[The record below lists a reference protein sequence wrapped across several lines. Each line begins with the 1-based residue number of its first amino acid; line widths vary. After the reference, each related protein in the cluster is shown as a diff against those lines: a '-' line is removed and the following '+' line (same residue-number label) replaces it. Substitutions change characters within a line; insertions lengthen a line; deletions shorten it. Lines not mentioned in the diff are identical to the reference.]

1 MKFWEWWIFT
11 TGILCVLSA
20 DSSIGWCA
28 VLAIACLFGIIM
40 RQFLEEVASDTR
52 RSRML
57 RKALEKGEWTSVD
70 ANRACG
76 DILMQK
82 STTPMAVE
90 SDAWVGH
97 CETNYPTSDS
107 ITIWEEYQ

>member
-40 RQFLEEVASDTR
+40 RQFVDDVRADTR
-52 RSRML
+52 RSM
-57 RKALEKGEWTSVD
+57 AT
-70 ANRACG
+70 
-76 DILMQK
+76 K
-82 STTPMAVE
+82 STGSAATE
-90 SDAWVGH
+90 SDAWVGR
-97 CETNYPTSDS
+97 CQEVIYPTSEN
-107 ITIWEEYQ
+107 ITVWDEWQ

>member
-40 RQFLEEVASDTR
+40 RQFVDDVRADTR
-52 RSRML
+52 RSM
-57 RKALEKGEWTSVD
+57 AT
-70 ANRACG
+70 
-76 DILMQK
+76 K
-82 STTPMAVE
+82 STGSAATE

-97 CETNYPTSDS
+97 CEMQIPTSDTS
-107 ITIWEEYQ
+107 TIWEEWQ

>member
-40 RQFLEEVASDTR
+40 RQFVDDVKAETR
-52 RSRML
+52 RSMI
-57 RKALEKGEWTSVD
+57 E
-70 ANRACG
+70 
-76 DILMQK
+76 K
-82 STTPMAVE
+82 STGSTATE
-90 SDAWVGH
+90 SDAWIGR
-97 CETNYPTSDS
+97 CNNPEPTDAP
-107 ITIWEEYQ
+107 TVWELWQ

>member
-40 RQFLEEVASDTR
+40 RQFVDDVRADTR
-52 RSRML
+52 RSM
-57 RKALEKGEWTSVD
+57 A
-70 ANRACG
+70 
-76 DILMQK
+76 QK
-82 STTPMAVE
+82 NSTGPAATE

-97 CETNYPTSDS
+97 CDVQIPTSEN
-107 ITIWEEYQ
+107 ITIWEEFQ

>member
-1 MKFWEWWIFT
+1 MKFLEWWIFT

-40 RQFLEEVASDTR
+40 RQFVDDVRADTR
-52 RSRML
+52 RSM
-57 RKALEKGEWTSVD
+57 AT
-70 ANRACG
+70 
-76 DILMQK
+76 K

>member
-40 RQFLEEVASDTR
+40 RQFVDDVKAETR
-52 RSRML
+52 RSM
-57 RKALEKGEWTSVD
+57 AT
-70 ANRACG
+70 
-76 DILMQK
+76 K

-97 CETNYPTSDS
+97 CETNYPTSDTS
-107 ITIWEEYQ
+107 TIWEEWQ

>member
-1 MKFWEWWIFT
+1 MKFWEWEIFS

-40 RQFLEEVASDTR
+40 RQFVDDVRADTR
-52 RSRML
+52 RSMI
-57 RKALEKGEWTSVD
+57 E
-70 ANRACG
+70 
-76 DILMQK
+76 K

-97 CETNYPTSDS
+97 CDVQIPTSEN
-107 ITIWEEYQ
+107 IKIWEEFQ

>member
-40 RQFLEEVASDTR
+40 RQFVDDVKAETR
-52 RSRML
+52 RSM
-57 RKALEKGEWTSVD
+57 AT
-70 ANRACG
+70 
-76 DILMQK
+76 K

-90 SDAWVGH
+90 SDAWVRH
-97 CETNYPTSDS
+97 CDSEPLPSDN
-107 ITIWEEYQ
+107 ITIWEMWQ